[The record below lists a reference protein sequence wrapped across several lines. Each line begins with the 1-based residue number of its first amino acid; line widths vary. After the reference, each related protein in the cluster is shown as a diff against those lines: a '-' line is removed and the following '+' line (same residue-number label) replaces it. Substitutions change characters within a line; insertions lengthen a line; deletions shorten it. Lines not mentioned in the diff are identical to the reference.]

1 MVQSVALPIH
11 IYIRHPKTSWTFH
24 HPEILEL
31 LVLERKCPANSRKT
45 CKTFQKCH
53 LDQTFRFHLKL
64 WNQSYWVKFRKI
76 LHEQGPNGWIYIYD
90 RSHQLL
96 PCLITILI
104 YGNQKTTNFRL
115 NGKNFLK
122 ARERVS
128 GWYNIIQYSL
138 MVLWWFRID
147 FIYWFKFWLDLSLN
161 LGGVQ
166 AQMKKLKCGSVGVL
180 ETCWSIGW
188 HWWVGRKKVSIC
200 THMLAYRSMLPIY
213 RRD

>member
-1 MVQSVALPIH
+1 MSPCQY

-76 LHEQGPNGWIYIYD
+76 LHEQGPNGWIYIYMID
-90 RSHQLL
+90 
-96 PCLITILI
+96 PTNCCLALSPSLYMETNRQQILDWM
-104 YGNQKTTNFRL
+104 GKTSWRP
-115 NGKNFLK
+115 
-122 ARERVS
+122 ERVS
-128 GWYNIIQYSL
+128 GWYNIMQYSL

-188 HWWVGRKKVSIC
+188 HWWVGRKKVSI
-200 THMLAYRSMLPIY
+200 S
-213 RRD
+213 

>member
-1 MVQSVALPIH
+1 MLKAFGIH
-11 IYIRHPKTSWTFH
+11 SRARSISISRSRSSSSSYYYSIWQWCKVSPCQYIYIRHPKTSWTFH

-104 YGNQKTTNFRL
+104 YGNQQTTHFRL

-122 ARERVS
+122 ARKGLRL
-128 GWYNIIQYSL
+128 I
-138 MVLWWFRID
+138 
-147 FIYWFKFWLDLSLN
+147 
-161 LGGVQ
+161 
-166 AQMKKLKCGSVGVL
+166 
-180 ETCWSIGW
+180 
-188 HWWVGRKKVSIC
+188 
-200 THMLAYRSMLPIY
+200 
-213 RRD
+213 